1 MTEPGLPPDLRSK
14 DTAIRVNQFRFSR
27 KLFQRNY
34 EELIAFIDYFCA
46 PNVAFSYSR
55 VEQKWLW
62 YEGMHEI
69 ARLLHNF
76 VAGALSLIEHTRV
89 VYRQLYEPHSTIAE
103 YPERVTVS
111 FAQHPLSQFVIK
123 LRQMVQHYRMPSV
136 GNYTEVSGIRGGIAD
151 EVRIQLR
158 LTRADLL
165 QFDGWNAPARRFI
178 EETGDSIDL
187 RVIVV
192 GYFTHVSEFYD
203 WFDARQR
210 EVHGIAP
217 DLFRHLSMHGV
228 HVGPRREVDELAAGI
243 AKLESKP
250 RDQITFT
257 DVEAAF
263 ASMLTIIDT
272 RQLMLCRHS
281 GKAWLETALA
291 VAQSRFS
298 IPPELE
304 RRIRTLI

>member
-1 MTEPGLPPDLRSK
+1 MPPDLRSK

-34 EELIAFIDYFCA
+34 DELMAFIDYFCA
-46 PNVAFSYSR
+46 PNVAFSYSP

-76 VAGALSLIEHTRV
+76 VAAALSLIEHTRV
-89 VYRQLYEPHSTIAE
+89 VYRQLYEPHNAIDE
-103 YPERVTVS
+103 YLERVTAT

-136 GNYTEVSGIRGGIAD
+136 VNHTEISGIRNGMAGD
-151 EVRIQLR
+151 VRIQLR
-158 LTRADLL
+158 LSQADLR
-165 QFDGWNAPARRFI
+165 QFDGWNAPAKRFI
-178 EETGDSIDL
+178 DEAGDSIDL
-187 RVIVV
+187 RGVIV
-192 GYFTHVSEFYD
+192 GYFRHVSNFYD

-217 DLFRHLSMHGV
+217 DLFRQLSMHGL
-228 HVGPRREVDELAAGI
+228 HVGPRKEVDELAEGI
-243 AKLESKP
+243 AKLEDRP
-250 RDQITFT
+250 REQITFA

-263 ASMLTIIDT
+263 APVLTIIDT

-281 GKAWLETALA
+281 AEAWLQTALA
-291 VAQSRFS
+291 AAQSRFA

-304 RRIRTLI
+304 ARIRALI